1 MVVTIEVHTIFII
14 FKCVAALHYYNS
26 QLQLTILRFSR
37 AREEL
42 HRFVGRRIPSA
53 EIAKALAPKTPIQG
67 NNSSLLR
74 YRAPW
79 TDFGDFNARF

>member
-53 EIAKALAPKTPIQG
+53 EIAKALAPKTPVQV
-67 NNSSLLR
+67 NNSSLL
-74 YRAPW
+74 
-79 TDFGDFNARF
+79 G